1 MRSLISIIAFAGKEI
16 RLVVRQPKLMGALVL
31 GPFIILA
38 LFAVGFQPN
47 PPALRT
53 VLVFPEGSPLA
64 AQIDQIEEGLGGE
77 VDIVATESDLGAARD
92 RLGAGEADI
101 IVMAPE
107 DAAETIRT
115 GDQAVVTVLHDRLD
129 PFDRALIAVSSQAAV
144 DELNRL
150 VLGEV
155 VAVAQERTGD
165 FEEALP
171 RARQDAAAL
180 SEALREGDETGAVV
194 ARSRTLRS
202 LDAVAAGYG
211 PSSEFLDGVDRSM
224 GTADEGTSGRVADS
238 RTRAEEIDVADPDA
252 LARSEELEADLA
264 ELEIALA
271 DFRAVPSETLVQPF
285 IAETETLIATDVPL
299 TSYYS
304 PAVVL
309 VLLQHVVL
317 TFAALSIVRERELGT
332 TELFRVGPI
341 KTWELLL
348 GKYLGY
354 AFLGAVVAVALTLAV
369 IFALG
374 TPMAG
379 SWAWLV
385 VVISLTMAASLGL
398 GFLIAAAAT
407 SDAQAVQYSML
418 ALLFTIF
425 FGGLVVSLSRL
436 APGVRELAFMVPATP
451 GTVALHDVMFRA
463 QSPSPH
469 LLVILTGYALVTVA
483 LSVWWLERR
492 KVA

>member
-1 MRSLISIIAFAGKEI
+1 MRSLIAIIAFAGKEI

-31 GPFIILA
+31 GPFLILG

-53 VLVFPEGSPLA
+53 VLVLPEESGLA
-64 AQIDQIEEGLGGE
+64 AQAGDIEEGLGGE
-77 VDIVATESDLGAARD
+77 VDVVATISDIGAAEEQLRE
-92 RLGAGEADI
+92 GEADI
-101 IVMAPE
+101 IVVAPSH
-107 DAAETIRT
+107 AAETIR
-115 GDQAVVTVLHDRLD
+115 GGEKAVVEVRHDRLD
-129 PFDRALIAVSSQAAV
+129 PFDRALISVSAQAAV

-155 VAVAQERTGD
+155 VTVTQDQAGD
-165 FEEALP
+165 LASALP
-171 RARQDAAAL
+171 QARQDAADL
-180 SEALREGDETGAVV
+180 TEALRSGDDASASF

-202 LDAVAAGYG
+202 LDVVVAGYG
-211 PSSEFLDGVDRSM
+211 PSGELLDGVDRSM
-224 GTADEGTSGRVADS
+224 GTAGGDTTGRVFD
-238 RTRAEEIDVADPDA
+238 TRALAEQIEVARPDA
-252 LARSEELEADLA
+252 LAQSEQLQTDLEELEA
-264 ELEIALA
+264 ALGE
-271 DFRAVPSETLVQPF
+271 FRAIPPEVLVQPF
-285 IAETETLIATDVPL
+285 IAETVTVVTTDVPL

-317 TFAALSIVRERELGT
+317 TFAAMSIVRERELGT
-332 TELFRVGPI
+332 TELFRVGPVR
-341 KTWELLL
+341 TWELLV

-354 AFLGAVVAVALTLAV
+354 SFLGAIVATVLTVAV

-379 SWAWLV
+379 SWVWLT
-385 VVISLTMAASLGL
+385 VVIALTMAASLGL
-398 GFLIAAAAT
+398 GFLIAAEAT

-436 APGVRELAFMVPATP
+436 APGVRELAFIVPATP
-451 GTVALHDVMFRA
+451 GTVALQDVMFRA
-463 QSPSPH
+463 QPPRAY
-469 LLVILTGYALVTVA
+469 LLVILAFYAVGTVA
-483 LSVWWLERR
+483 LASWRLERR
-492 KVA
+492 QVA